1 MDSAAQV
8 HLRMIG
14 RSCQQC
20 HLQHRNMHIIPLVLH
35 SGCMSVSTVLIS
47 PMTGSI
53 SFNTFSS
60 LWFACR
66 ALHTCKV
73 LGYETGLATLLLAF
87 LLRGAESPVEDS

>member
-20 HLQHRNMHIIPLVLH
+20 HLAHLQHRNMHIIPLVLH

-53 SFNTFSS
+53 SFNAFSS
-60 LWFACR
+60 LWFACS
-66 ALHTCKV
+66 ALHTAAC
-73 LGYETGLATLLLAF
+73 F
-87 LLRGAESPVEDS
+87 SAERR